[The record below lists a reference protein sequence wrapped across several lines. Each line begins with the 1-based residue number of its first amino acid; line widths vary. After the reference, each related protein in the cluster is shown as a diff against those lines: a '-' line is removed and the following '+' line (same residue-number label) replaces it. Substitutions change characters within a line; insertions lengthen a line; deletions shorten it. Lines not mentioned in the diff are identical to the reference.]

1 MTKMIARV
9 TTTTTV
15 RRVTADGA
23 RNQPLDLRPILA
35 VEPNPWK

>member
-9 TTTTTV
+9 TTTMTV
-15 RRVTADGA
+15 RSVTADGA

-35 VEPNPWK
+35 VGPISWK